1 MQKRYHETTPLGYN
15 WSIVLI
21 GPEGQKFVK
30 PVNLN
35 QLLFHP
41 KTPCLSFFLSP
52 WALEE
57 NETSWEAFM
66 NDMATQLIHQDRP
79 ELVKLLL
86 KAKASVRKVM
96 KSLPEKGHGFFI
108 SENVQGYIILT
119 EAIEPFCMF
128 GTSFHLR
135 PLLEELLVNPE
146 FIIVNVSLYDI
157 RVYRAD
163 FRHVEIIQHYEF
175 EDFSQRDFG
184 GTARIFAPQ
193 YMGMIPYKSV
203 LAIRS
208 IAKKVMDLTLYDS
221 LPVIV
226 TGLEDM
232 KKLFIR
238 SFDDETGIIS
248 HYDED
253 FYEKTCVEILERCRI
268 MKPAIMDFY
277 SAQLKER
284 LKRMLKSKK
293 IVTDLELIVKSVSQG
308 KVIHLVLPVE
318 RKLWGKID
326 LETGE
331 FELHKKIQKKYPSVD
346 ILNALAEEVM
356 RQGGKIQFLGPHFFP
371 DNSQVLAVLKKGA

>member
-1 MQKRYHETTPLGYN
+1 M
-15 WSIVLI
+15 
-21 GPEGQKFVK
+21 K

-52 WALEE
+52 LAKEE
-57 NETSWEAFM
+57 SEASWEAFM
-66 NDMATQLIHQDRP
+66 NDMAAQLIHQDRP
-79 ELVKLLL
+79 ELVKILV
-86 KAKASVRKVM
+86 KGKSSVRKVM
-96 KSLPEKGHGFFI
+96 KASPHKGHGFFFSDTI
-108 SENVQGYIILT
+108 QGFIALT
-119 EAIEPFCMF
+119 ESIDPFCMF

-163 FRHVEIIQHYEF
+163 FRHVEILQHYEF
-175 EDFSQRDFG
+175 EDFTNKDFG
-184 GTARIFAPQ
+184 GTPRIFAPQ
-193 YMGMIPYKSV
+193 YMGLIPYKSI

-226 TGLEDM
+226 TGLDEM
-232 KKLFIR
+232 KKLFIK

-248 HYDED
+248 HYDAD
-253 FYEKTCVEILERCRI
+253 FYEKTCVEILEKCRV

-293 IVTDLELIVKSVSQG
+293 IVTDLDLIVKSVCQG

-326 LETGE
+326 LDTGE
-331 FELHKKIQKKYPSVD
+331 FELHKKIQKKNPSVD
-346 ILNALAEEVM
+346 IFNELAEEVM

-371 DNSQVLAVLKKGA
+371 ENSQVLAVLKKGA